1 MGTIPEPRSKL
12 RVMLR
17 SSTPG
22 RWWDAPA
29 ALLLLA
35 ALFITASRLTVTK
48 WTDHLGLVQLFTLLG
63 ALAGLA
69 LGQSAFS
76 SRRAAVFAL
85 AYGLYAIPWVLG
97 LTLTR
102 FSDDALWI
110 DRLYNLGIRLVNSIL
125 QLVHQEPVPDPLL
138 FIFLMACISWGV
150 GVHAGY
156 TLTRHAYP
164 WRALLPAGLALLI
177 LQTYDPLF
185 SERVWFLAAYL
196 LFALMLLARLIYLR
210 RRAYWKQ
217 ERVFLPTYAGT
228 DFGRVTL
235 QVTILLILVSW
246 VTPVLASAFSPA
258 QRAWRNVS
266 RPWLS
271 IQDRLDGVVSSLREQ
286 AGGVYNIYGD
296 SLFLD
301 SGEALGE
308 GIALV
313 IEVPPN
319 APTPPRYYWRARVYN
334 HYDAGQWV
342 TTILSETQRI
352 TPERFELTFPP
363 VNQSEDRRW
372 TAAFTVT
379 TASPIST
386 LFIPAQPVW
395 ISEPGKADV
404 AHNPDGTVEMAAFH
418 ANPPVRAGGVYE
430 VHSSFNDVTV
440 AQLRAA
446 GVDYPTWVT
455 ARYLQLPADVTP
467 RFYDLARQITLE
479 MDNPYDRAAAIT
491 SYLRTFIRYSET
503 LSSSP
508 PLNRDPVEWFLFDVR
523 EGYCS
528 YYAAAE
534 VILLRTLGIPARVAV
549 GYAEGERE
557 LGSDIYLRG
566 GDGTSLWPEDSGLYV
581 VRESDAHAWP
591 EVYFPGLGWVEF
603 EPTAARPPIYRP
615 LGDDVGIVEDSLF
628 DFDTDERE
636 RWEERMEELEIMVP
650 VDELSEPVV
659 PSTGPPPI
667 TWALLLVSGVG
678 LLLIA
683 LVLRKYGSRI
693 LAPVPVLVQKGLRRF
708 DLQPP
713 AVLHR
718 WLVYATS
725 PLLSRAYQEINYA
738 LIRLGASPH
747 PADTPAERALALGR
761 LLPEAAEP
769 ARSLLAEYHA
779 MAYSTRPGDLGV
791 AQQAGRS
798 IRELSWRAAL
808 RRMAAR
814 VRQAVVLDRG

>member
-1 MGTIPEPRSKL
+1 MIERL
-12 RVMLR
+12 RQRLE
-17 SSTPG
+17 STRPG
-22 RWWDAPA
+22 RWWDLPA
-29 ALLLLA
+29 ACLLLA
-35 ALFITASRLTVTK
+35 ALYITASRLVITE
-48 WTDHLGLVQLFTLLG
+48 WTDHLNIVRLLTLLG
-63 ALAGLA
+63 VLAGLA
-69 LGQSAFS
+69 LGQSLFS
-76 SRRAAVFAL
+76 AYWAGIFTL
-85 AYGLYAIPWVLG
+85 AYGSFAIPWLFG

-102 FSDDALWI
+102 VSDDALWSERALNLVL
-110 DRLYNLGIRLVNSIL
+110 RLMNSFTRLARQDAL
-125 QLVHQEPVPDPLL
+125 DDPLL
-138 FIFLMACISWGV
+138 FVFCMAVLSWVLGAY
-150 GVHAGY
+150 AGY
-156 TLTRHAYP
+156 TLTRHARP
-164 WRALLPAGLALLI
+164 WQALLPAGLALLI

-185 SERVWFLAAYL
+185 ASRVWFLAAYL

-235 QVTILLILVSW
+235 QVTVLLVLLSW

-258 QRAWRNVS
+258 QRAWRDVS

-271 IQDRLDGVVSSLREQ
+271 IQDRLDNVVSALREQ

-301 SGEALGE
+301 SGEVLSQE
-308 GIALV
+308 IALV
-313 IEVPPN
+313 VEVPAN

-352 TPERFELTFPP
+352 TPERFTLTFPP
-363 VNQSEDRRW
+363 LNQSEDRQW

-395 ISEPGKADV
+395 ISQPGKADV
-404 AHNPDGTVEMAAFH
+404 AHNPDGTVEMSAFH

-455 ARYLQLPADVTP
+455 ARYLQLAPDVTP

-479 MDNPYDRAAAIT
+479 MDNPYDKAAAIT

-503 LSSSP
+503 LSSPP
-508 PLNRDPVEWFLFDVR
+508 PLNRDPVEWFLFDAR

-557 LGSDIYLRG
+557 SGSDIYLYG

-581 VRESDAHAWP
+581 VRESDSHAWP

-615 LGDDVGIVEDSLF
+615 LGDDELGIAEDSLF
-628 DFDTDERE
+628 DLDADQRE

-659 PSTGPPPI
+659 PSVGPPPVV
-667 TWALLLVSGVG
+667 WVLLLVSGVG

-683 LVLRKYGSRI
+683 LVLRKHGSRI
-693 LAPVPVLVQKGLRRF
+693 FAPVPVLVQKGLRRF

-738 LIRLGASPH
+738 LVRLGASPH

-761 LLPEAAEP
+761 LLPEAAKP

-779 MAYSTRPGDLGV
+779 MAYGTRPGNLGI
-791 AQQAGRS
+791 AQRAGRS

-808 RRMAAR
+808 RRIAAR
-814 VRQAVVLDRG
+814 VRQAVIRDRG